1 MLWKC
6 KLEQAGPV
14 YWPVKG
20 FHIPDDDDD
29 DDAALPQ
36 QAIL

>member
-1 MLWKC
+1 MD
-6 KLEQAGPV
+6 QAGPI

-20 FHIPDDDDD
+20 FCIPDHD

-36 QAIL
+36 QAIP